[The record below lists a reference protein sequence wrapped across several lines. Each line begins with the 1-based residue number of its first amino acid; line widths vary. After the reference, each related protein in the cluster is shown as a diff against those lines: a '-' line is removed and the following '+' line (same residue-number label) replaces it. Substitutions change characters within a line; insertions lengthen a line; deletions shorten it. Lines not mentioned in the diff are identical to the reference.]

1 MAAPAVILAVAVAE
15 ERAAMVAAVPPE
27 AAAGASGWVQMEARR
42 VQTVRLE
49 F

>member
-15 ERAAMVAAVPPE
+15 ERAAMVAAVPSE
-27 AAAGASGWVQMEARR
+27 AAAGASGWVQMEGRR